1 MLRSVCTVRS
11 LNKNFGEFQGA
22 SSFGIRER
30 VALKDIVYHKGVARD
45 VGEIGEK

>member
-1 MLRSVCTVRS
+1 MRSG
-11 LNKNFGEFQGA
+11 LNKNSGEFQGEGG
-22 SSFGIRER
+22 FGIRGS